1 MGNSV
6 LNLQR
11 VKLILLALAL
21 GAVLLAAI
29 LPPSGRMAL
38 AEELCSV
45 LGIWCAA
52 LYAVMEVLTAKP
64 PETSVLRIARVIVVG
79 GCLFLSLW
87 FSKDLTQDL
96 LAGPQPMTLYEPS
109 VRSDQGDGGL
119 LSWHAYLTGKDAAG
133 QVHRIKI
140 ARSEASDLQRKAP
153 DALEIEYYAHTDR
166 LVSYRTEI
174 P

>member
-21 GAVLLAAI
+21 GVVLLAAI

-45 LGIWCAA
+45 LGIWFAA
-52 LYAVMEVLTAKP
+52 LYVVLEVLTAKP
-64 PETSVLRIARVIVVG
+64 PETSVLRIARVIVMG

-87 FSKDLTQDL
+87 FSKDLTQDV
-96 LAGPQPMTLYEPS
+96 LAGPQSMTLYEPS
-109 VRSDQGDGGL
+109 VRSDQGSGL

-133 QVHRIKI
+133 QVHQIKI
-140 ARSEASDLQRKAP
+140 ARSEASELHREVP
-153 DALEIEYYAHTDR
+153 DALEIEYYAHTNR